1 VGFLS
6 RIFGF
11 RNAVVVVAQPS
22 GLTTAT
28 PDPSTL
34 PAVIRATQLIAA
46 DIARLP
52 IRIENAAGEVIDS
65 PVLDLL
71 NRDASRWQSSY
82 EFKRYLTA
90 NALTSGNGIALI
102 RRDADGRIVELQPV
116 PTGAVSVEMTD
127 EGTSY
132 QVGSASRLSSDQV
145 LHIGCYPD
153 PLNPAWYVSPLD
165 GADFAMRLAADQDAA
180 HAALIKTGSMGK
192 IAIKHPGALAD
203 ESVEAIR
210 DAWQTMHATADGASR
225 PLILREGMTAEKLSQ
240 ETSTSNLDSRRFSV
254 QEIARAFGVPPEML
268 FQQAGGA
275 LASQAET
282 ARAYADGA
290 IAAWAHAWEA
300 ELTRKL
306 CAPGEFARIDVRPI
320 TRGSLKDQGTAW
332 SKLVLAGIASPND
345 ARLAIGLPPL
355 EGLDVPTVSM
365 PGGAAAAV
373 GPDNVDTEGE
383 SNA

>member
-1 VGFLS
+1 MGFLS

-34 PAVIRATQLIAA
+34 PAVVRATQLIAA

-52 IRIENAAGEVIDS
+52 IRIETATGDIVES
-65 PVLDLL
+65 PIADLL
-71 NRDASRWQSSY
+71 NREASRWQSAY
-82 EFKRYLTA
+82 EFRRYITG
-90 NALTSGNGIALI
+90 NALIDGNGIALI
-102 RRDADGRIVELQPV
+102 RRDADGNVVELQPV

-127 EGTSY
+127 QGTMY
-132 QVGSASRLSSDQV
+132 QVGGSALGSDQV
-145 LHIGCYPD
+145 LHVGCYPD
-153 PLNPAWYVSPLD
+153 PMNPAWYVSPLD
-165 GADFAMRLAADQDAA
+165 ASDFAMRLAADQDAA
-180 HAALIKTGSMGK
+180 HSALIKTGSMGK
-192 IAIKHPGALAD
+192 VAIRHPGALAD

-225 PLILREGMTAEKLSQ
+225 PLILREGMTAEKISQ
-240 ETSTSNLDSRRFSV
+240 ETATSNLDSRRFSV
-254 QEIARAFGVPPEML
+254 QEVARAFGVPPEML
-268 FQQAGGA
+268 FQQGGGA

-306 CAPGEFARIDVRPI
+306 CAPGEFVKLDTRPI
-320 TRGSLKDQGTAW
+320 TRGSLKDQGMAW
-332 SKLVLAGIASPND
+332 SKLVLAGIATPND

-355 EGLDVPTVSM
+355 EGLDVATVSM
-365 PGGAAAAV
+365 PGGASAV
-373 GPDNVDTEGE
+373 SGGPEGE
-383 SNA
+383 DNA

>member
-1 VGFLS
+1 MGFLS

-11 RNAVVVVAQPS
+11 RNAVVVVAQPGFS
-22 GLTTAT
+22 TST
-28 PDPSTL
+28 PDPSTM
-34 PAVIRATQLIAA
+34 PAVVRATQLIAA

-52 IRIENAAGEVIDS
+52 IRIENAAGDIIDS

-71 NRDASRWQSSY
+71 NRESSRWQSAY
-82 EFKRYLTA
+82 EFKRYITG
-90 NALTSGNGIALI
+90 NALLEGNGIALI
-102 RRDADGRIVELQPV
+102 RRDADGNIVELQPV
-116 PTGAVSVEMTD
+116 PTGAVAVEMTD
-127 EGTSY
+127 AGLTY
-132 QVGSASRLSSDQV
+132 QVGSSSLASDQV
-145 LHIGCYPD
+145 LHLGCYPD
-153 PLNPAWYVSPLD
+153 PGNPAWYVSPLD
-165 GADFAMRLAADQDAA
+165 ASDFAMRLAADQDSA
-180 HAALIKTGSMGK
+180 HSALIKTGSMGK

-225 PLILREGMTAEKLSQ
+225 PLILREGMTAERISQ
-240 ETSTSNLDSRRFSV
+240 ETATSNLDSRRFSV

-268 FQQAGGA
+268 FQQGGGA

-306 CAPGEFARIDVRPI
+306 CAPGEFVKLDTRPI
-320 TRGSLKDQGTAW
+320 TRGSLKDQGMAW
-332 SKLVLAGIASPND
+332 SKLVLAGIATPND
-345 ARLAIGLPPL
+345 ARQAIGLPPL
-355 EGLDVPTVSM
+355 EGLDTATVSM
-365 PGGAAAAV
+365 PGGAANI
-373 GPDNVDTEGE
+373 GSDPEGE

>member
-11 RNAVVVVAQPS
+11 KNAVMVVAQPA
-22 GLTTAT
+22 GLSSTI
-28 PDPSTL
+28 DPSTL
-34 PAVIRATQLIAA
+34 PAVVRAIQLIAA
-46 DIARLP
+46 DLARLP
-52 IRIENAAGEVIDS
+52 ISIEDADGTPVDS
-65 PVLDLL
+65 PIIDLL
-71 NRDASRWQSSY
+71 NRESSRWQSAY
-82 EFKRYLTA
+82 EFRRYVTA
-90 NALTSGNGIALI
+90 NALGSGNGIAII
-102 RRDADGRIVELQPV
+102 RRDANGQVVELQPS
-116 PTGAVSVEMTD
+116 PTDACSVVLED
-127 EGTSY
+127 SGTYY
-132 QVGSASRLSSDQV
+132 QFGNAKLMADQV

-165 GADFAMRLAADQDAA
+165 GCDAAMRLAADQEAA
-180 HAALIKTGSMGK
+180 HRALVVTGSTGK

-210 DAWQTMHATADGASR
+210 NAWQTMHATPDGASR
-225 PLILREGMTAEKLSQ
+225 PLILREGMTAERISQ
-240 ETSTSNLDSRRFSV
+240 ETTTSSIDSRRFSI

-268 FQQAGGA
+268 FQQGGGA
-275 LASQAET
+275 LSSQAET

-290 IAAWAHAWEA
+290 ISAWATAWEA

-306 CAPGEFARIDVRPI
+306 CAPGEYAKIDTRPI

-355 EGLDVPTVSM
+355 LGFDTPSVSM
-365 PGGAAAAV
+365 PGGASAV
-373 GPDNVDTEGE
+373 AFAPDTEGQ